1 MHNAAGRYAG
11 SKISLIT
18 TSDVRYEG
26 VLCSLNAEETALSVQ
41 SVRSFGTEGRKTPEV
56 PKSNEIYDFIL
67 FFNKDLKMVTIF
79 EDNGAKILEFTV
91 SHDPPGI
98 FSPLTRGN
106 GNPSLTDTTDDSGPS
121 SASSG
126 SLLTPLFPSD
136 GNTAPFGGGLG
147 FGSYPGATDFL
158 HRPVDLPHI
167 QNIQPHHPAA
177 HLMFSPQQMQQR
189 QLLSHQDSN
198 SSGNTISLNAL
209 GTQHD
214 LTNPSWASGHPGHNG
229 TNTITSHKM
238 AESPFV
244 FSSGS
249 TQAYAN
255 NSSTHTTAL
264 QQNNAIATF
273 ALDGNAPN
281 YIPMA
286 HCTQPA
292 PADLTGNGNGHYS
305 AANGHYS
312 ATNDHTNHN
321 SNLLLFQHLNAYNG
335 ASPTLSPFPLG
346 NSSLAVGMNGSFGQ
360 PSMSNGGS
368 TACGPVG
375 TGQTAGNAFGLSVRG
390 AVSTANGNAVS
401 TGNGNAFSST
411 VGFDCAA
418 SQRAEWESGAF
429 AREVQK
435 MQSQP
440 SHTLSATQI
449 SLGNS
454 LWRSHSA
461 PESPVVE
468 KAREK
473 QVGKPLGPNDKR
485 RYSDDD
491 RVEEKQP
498 PPHPPVSLSVESS
511 SVQQSRETPAQAPAQ
526 ANRRSN
532 NRNAQR
538 DAQIASNNT
547 RPNGH
552 TAHSTNTRGNSATQ
566 PTNNSNTQNS
576 TNASTANGRNNTK
589 EAFQATKQP
598 KTIKDVFQLHK
609 QAEEVLLDAARS
621 RGLQS
626 LSSREL
632 RQLSESHSCVYHFF
646 LDFVNYCRHGPSL
659 TSTHWAS
666 SDEQHWDQCSR
677 GLKKY
682 FESDCSVKAHRTENS
697 NATNNRS
704 QHHEKK
710 EVGAG
715 RGFTLGDFTVEKS
728 KKATRNN
735 KNAKTASTNGVDT
748 AVKVSPLPQKKA
760 LLAKSEPHEP
770 PAVSKAPPARAR
782 AKAAVTPPVKVVES
796 GSQSWSCPRC
806 TLRNVQSDF
815 HCGACGCT
823 RDYANFVVDFPPL
836 RQ

>member
-429 AREVQK
+429 ARE
-435 MQSQP
+435 
-440 SHTLSATQI
+440 
-449 SLGNS
+449 
-454 LWRSHSA
+454 
-461 PESPVVE
+461 
-468 KAREK
+468 
-473 QVGKPLGPNDKR
+473 
-485 RYSDDD
+485 
-491 RVEEKQP
+491 
-498 PPHPPVSLSVESS
+498 
-511 SVQQSRETPAQAPAQ
+511 AQAPAQ